1 MFEKPMVLWLFRVT
15 KQAGSGLEEIHMDE
29 SKRWLYSFTEYKT
42 GTELFSFN
50 GFTGLS
56 NALGS
61 KKAIYC

>member
-1 MFEKPMVLWLFRVT
+1 
-15 KQAGSGLEEIHMDE
+15 MDE

-61 KKAIYC
+61 KKRSIARSPEFYSPLKISGRESTLILFSGQ

>member
-1 MFEKPMVLWLFRVT
+1 
-15 KQAGSGLEEIHMDE
+15 MDE

-56 NALGS
+56 MHWAVKSDLLLDRLNSIVL
-61 KKAIYC
+61 